1 MSSQVSLKDI
11 QGIIRRRKKLCLLV
25 FTIVFSIAWIV
36 AFILPPIYQSQ
47 AMILIE
53 EQQIP
58 EEFVQSTVTGYAEQ
72 RLQMITRQIMSRA
85 NLKEIIEKN
94 GLYPELVNTGHISD
108 AVGTMKNSILFEPI
122 SSTASGGS
130 SSSSNSNSANAV
142 TVAFS
147 IAYEGEKP
155 EVVQKVTEALANLYI
170 EEDIKTKGKQVKAT
184 TKFLE
189 EELDRLRKQVKE
201 HESELSE
208 FKAQHLGELPENTVA
223 NIQTISR
230 LEQEVTSL
238 EGRIRSLQERKLFLQ
253 SQIATV
259 DPLNPVTNAEG
270 KVFSNPKT
278 RLKELRLSLMEMQ
291 SRLSERHPDVK
302 KLKREI
308 AELETQV
315 GTSDSSVMKLK
326 LLSEKKTK
334 LASLKGTL
342 GAQHPDVIKLSREVD
357 ALSREVESMTETP
370 SSPESDNV
378 KADNPVYINLK
389 TQIVSVD
396 AEMKNLMADKDKAQ
410 SQLDKYRLKA
420 ENSPVIEKEYN
431 DLTLDFD
438 NAKKKYGEI
447 LDKLMSARVSS
458 QMEQEARGER
468 FTITDPPGV
477 PTRPIKP
484 NRVAII
490 LLGFVLAAGIS
501 VSLVAL
507 QEGMDPSLKN
517 EDDLSRITGVPV
529 LTSLTYMETVPEIRA
544 QRIKKL
550 IWLVGT
556 AGTILG
562 VIIFINTFI
571 MPLNELWENIVK

>member
-25 FTIVFSIAWIV
+25 FTIVFSIAWII

-58 EEFVQSTVTGYAEQ
+58 EDFVKSTVTSYAEQ

-85 NLKEIIEKN
+85 NLKEIIERN
-94 GLYPELVNTGHISD
+94 GLYPELVNTGHIGD
-108 AVGTMKNSILFEPI
+108 AVSTMKNSILFEPI
-122 SSTASGGS
+122 SSTTSGG
-130 SSSSNSNSANAV
+130 SNSNSANAA

-147 IAYEGEKP
+147 IAYEGEEP

-170 EEDIKTKGKQVKAT
+170 EEDIKTKEKQVAGT
-184 TKFLE
+184 TRFLE
-189 EELDRLRKQVKE
+189 KELEVLRKQVKE
-201 HESELSE
+201 HERELSE
-208 FKAQHLGELPENTVA
+208 FKAQHLGELPENAVA

-253 SQIATV
+253 SQISTV
-259 DPLNPVTNAEG
+259 EPLNPITTEEG
-270 KVFSNPKT
+270 KVASNPTT
-278 RLKELRLSLMEMQ
+278 RLKELRLSLMTMQ

-308 AELETQV
+308 AELEAQV
-315 GTSDSSVMKLK
+315 GSSDNSVMKLK

-357 ALSREVESMTETP
+357 TLSREVENMTGQSGP
-370 SSPESDNV
+370 SEPDNV

-396 AEMKNLMADKDKAQ
+396 GEMKNLIADKAKAQ
-410 SQLDKYRLKA
+410 SELDKYRLKA

-438 NAKKKYGEI
+438 NAKKKYGEM
-447 LDKLMSARVSS
+447 LDKLMSAKVSS
-458 QMEQEARGER
+458 QMEKQEQGER
-468 FTITDPPGV
+468 FIITDPPGL

-484 NRVAII
+484 NRFAIV

-507 QEGMDPSLKN
+507 QEGMDPSLKS

-529 LTSLTYMETVPEIRA
+529 LTSLTYMETAPEIRA

-550 IWLVGT
+550 VWLFAT

-571 MPLNELWENIVK
+571 MPLNELWENVIK

>member
-25 FTIVFSIAWIV
+25 FTIIFSIAWII
-36 AFILPPIYQSQ
+36 AFIIPPIYQSQ

-58 EEFVQSTVTGYAEQ
+58 EDFVKSTVTGYAEQ
-72 RLQMITRQIMSRA
+72 RLQMITRQIMSRK
-85 NLKEIIEKN
+85 NLKEIIEAN
-94 GLYPELVNTGHISD
+94 GLYPELVHTGHISD
-108 AVGTMKNSILFEPI
+108 AVSTMKNSILFEPI
-122 SSTASGGS
+122 SSTTSGN
-130 SSSSNSNSANAV
+130 SNSNSANAA

-147 IAYEGEKP
+147 IAYEGKVP
-155 EVVQKVTEALANLYI
+155 EVVQKVTADLANLYI
-170 EEDIKTKGKQVKAT
+170 EEDIKTKGRQVKAT

-189 EELDRLRKQVKE
+189 EELERLRKQVKE
-201 HESELSE
+201 HESELSK
-208 FKAQHLGELPENTVA
+208 FKAQHLGELPENAVA

-230 LEQEVTSL
+230 LEQEVTSF
-238 EGRIRSLQERKLFLQ
+238 EGRIRSLQDRKLFLQ

-259 DPLNPVTNAEG
+259 DPLNPITTEEG
-270 KVFSNPKT
+270 KVASNPT
-278 RLKELRLSLMEMQ
+278 ERLKELRLDLMTME

-308 AELETQV
+308 AELEAQV
-315 GTSDSSVMKLK
+315 GSSDDSVMKLK
-326 LLSEKKTK
+326 LLSEKKTR

-342 GAQHPDVIKLSREVD
+342 GAQHPDVIKLSKEVD
-357 ALSREVESMTETP
+357 TLSREVENMTNQ
-370 SSPESDNV
+370 SSLSELENV

-396 AEMKNLMADKDKAQ
+396 AEMKNLMSDKDKAQ
-410 SQLDKYRLKA
+410 TELDKYRQKA
-420 ENSPVIEKEYN
+420 ESSPVIEKEYN

-438 NAKKKYGEI
+438 NAKKKYGEM
-447 LDKLMSARVSS
+447 LDKLMSAKVSS
-458 QMEQEARGER
+458 QMQQEDRGER
-468 FTITDPPGV
+468 FTITDPPGL

-484 NRVAII
+484 NRFAIV

-507 QEGMDPSLKN
+507 QEGMDPSLKS

-529 LTSLTYMETVPEIRA
+529 LTSLTYMETAPEIRA

-550 IWLVGT
+550 VWLVGT